1 MAFLRLAFFPGGT
14 AEQWAAV
21 AGAVGDVSSPEGRR
35 AFAAGPVED
44 GWQVMQLW
52 DSREGLEG
60 FNREVFFPAVA
71 GLGNR
76 GFTQAPVVR
85 DIDTAIA
92 WIGEQRL

>member
-1 MAFLRLAFFPGGT
+1 MAFMRLAFFPGGT

-21 AGAVGDVSSPEGRR
+21 VQAVGDTPPPQGRR
-35 AFAAGPVED
+35 AFAAGPVDD

-52 DSREGLEG
+52 DGREDLEG
-60 FNREVFFPAVA
+60 FNRAVFFPAIA
-71 GLGNR
+71 DLSD

-92 WIGEQRL
+92 WIGEQQI